1 MDIKLKK
8 SVSCMAAIVAVAIF
22 NIITF
27 SSNAGEIPLEST
39 SQRGL
44 PGGCYQTMGYCG
56 GWDLNMKCT
65 LDETAEFC
73 HVYKCEKCTSN

>member
-1 MDIKLKK
+1 M
-8 SVSCMAAIVAVAIF
+8 VTIVAVATF
-22 NIITF
+22 NIIAF

-56 GWDLNMKCT
+56 GWDLGMKCT
-65 LDETAEFC
+65 PNETAELC
-73 HVYKCEKCTSN
+73 HVFKCETCTSN